1 MARATNGPAS
11 RARRKRI
18 LLRAKG
24 FRGFRSKLFRYAK
37 DAVYK
42 AWQYEYRDRKKRK
55 GQFRRLWTARISA
68 AVRPLG
74 LTYSRFME
82 GLKAANV
89 DLDRKSL
96 SELAIANPEA
106 FKAVFEQAKKAGRDI
121 TVLYDKFTREPK
133 ADDQNVKYF
142 YEGSRFYTVEV
153 NPSLERG
160 YEIGFKAGKHE
171 LFPFPFEVASKNAN
185 LVQNP
190 GW

>member
-42 AWQYEYRDRKKRK
+42 AWQYEYRDRKRRK

-96 SELAIANPEA
+96 ADLAVTDPEA
-106 FKAVFEQAKKAGRDI
+106 FKAVFDLAKKAIDAKQGA
-121 TVLYDKFTREPK
+121 TLAK
-133 ADDQNVKYF
+133 
-142 YEGSRFYTVEV
+142 
-153 NPSLERG
+153 
-160 YEIGFKAGKHE
+160 
-171 LFPFPFEVASKNAN
+171 
-185 LVQNP
+185 
-190 GW
+190 